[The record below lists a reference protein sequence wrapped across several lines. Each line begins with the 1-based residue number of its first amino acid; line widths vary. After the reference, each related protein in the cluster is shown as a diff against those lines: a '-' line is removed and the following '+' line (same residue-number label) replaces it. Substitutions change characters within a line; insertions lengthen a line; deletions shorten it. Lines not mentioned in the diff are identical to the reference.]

1 MKITDGKFGYC
12 KILQYLCRVIKNV
25 FDMEKRILTDREWEL
40 IEAIRNFKNSQH
52 NYSFQFELYLRELF
66 EQVLREED

>member
-1 MKITDGKFGYC
+1 
-12 KILQYLCRVIKNV
+12 
-25 FDMEKRILTDREWEL
+25 MEKRILTGKEWEL

-66 EQVLREED
+66 EQVLREN